1 MRRRRKGFAGM
12 SDKSVITIEIR
23 GHQKP
28 ALDAAHRIS
37 TVLLSSGL
45 FRLRRTPGGDVAR

>member
-1 MRRRRKGFAGM
+1 M